1 MTYSDVFDKVSLF
14 NADLFV
20 AKEQN
25 VGGSWSSQLSF
36 QGLSQ
41 ELVPQVFVQKLE
53 VKKTHK
59 KTVSCKDMDSTDDD
73 VFCICEVLKAQASS
87 WQFDTLK
94 RKEKLWSGFDE
105 PKELGI
111 EYWQLGVLIDCY
123 RPLNFGPRCSLE
135 FYYFQE
141 VHMMRV
147 QAANANKVEVQ
158 DQWSW
163 GFTVVACCHALI
175 LNWRQKVIILLC
187 LAASK

>member
-1 MTYSDVFDKVSLF
+1 
-14 NADLFV
+14 
-20 AKEQN
+20 
-25 VGGSWSSQLSF
+25 
-36 QGLSQ
+36 
-41 ELVPQVFVQKLE
+41 
-53 VKKTHK
+53 
-59 KTVSCKDMDSTDDD
+59 
-73 VFCICEVLKAQASS
+73 VLKAQASS

-135 FYYFQE
+135 FYYLQE
-141 VHMMRV
+141 VHMMRA

-187 LAASK
+187 LAASKWFVPF

>member
-1 MTYSDVFDKVSLF
+1 
-14 NADLFV
+14 
-20 AKEQN
+20 
-25 VGGSWSSQLSF
+25 
-36 QGLSQ
+36 
-41 ELVPQVFVQKLE
+41 
-53 VKKTHK
+53 
-59 KTVSCKDMDSTDDD
+59 
-73 VFCICEVLKAQASS
+73 VLKAQASS

-141 VHMMRV
+141 VHMMRA

-175 LNWRQKVIILLC
+175 LNWRQKIIILLC
-187 LAASK
+187 VLLQANDLFPFSVKTLHMQSSKLASFDTKPNLPPYISASSLIPQPWAQMAGWIFILSFFMTWA